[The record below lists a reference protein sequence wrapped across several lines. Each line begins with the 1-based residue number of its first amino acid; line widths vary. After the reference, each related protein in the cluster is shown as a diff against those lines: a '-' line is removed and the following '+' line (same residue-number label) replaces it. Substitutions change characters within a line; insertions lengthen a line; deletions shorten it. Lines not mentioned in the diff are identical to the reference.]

1 MKDKNNLITDLNS
14 SLINHPTTKHIVN
27 NIKLTQNEISPVNKK
42 ETGIAKKSIVGFRKL
57 LILGLISYLREARI
71 NNADEII
78 FIIRS
83 A

>member
-1 MKDKNNLITDLNS
+1 MNDKNNLITDLNS
-14 SLINHPTTKHIVN
+14 SLINHPIIKHIMN
-27 NIKLTQNEISPVNKK
+27 NIKLIQNEISPVNKN
-42 ETGIAKKSIVGFRKL
+42 ENGIAKKRIVGFRKL
-57 LILGLISYLREARI
+57 LILGLISYLREART